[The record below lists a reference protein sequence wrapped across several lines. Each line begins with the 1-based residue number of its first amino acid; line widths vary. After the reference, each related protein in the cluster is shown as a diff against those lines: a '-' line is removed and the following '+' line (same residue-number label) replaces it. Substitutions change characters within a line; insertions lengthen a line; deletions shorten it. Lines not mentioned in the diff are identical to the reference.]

1 MKTMASRSGRRGTFA
16 PESKEF
22 LDIEKKTTG
31 PPGNSVCALATTTT
45 TTTTT
50 TTSPSRNISSV
61 MGNNDGCKVCRRDED
76 HANLLLCESCNDEYH
91 IYCLN
96 PPLTSVPD
104 EDFFCG

>member
-1 MKTMASRSGRRGTFA
+1 MLALATRYTRCGVGESTVKTMASRSGRRGKFA

-22 LDIEKKTTG
+22 LDIEK
-31 PPGNSVCALATTTT
+31 
-45 TTTTT
+45 TTTT

>member
-1 MKTMASRSGRRGTFA
+1 MASRSGRRGKFA
-16 PESKEF
+16 PKEF
-22 LDIEKKTTG
+22 LDIETKTTG
-31 PPGNSVCALATTTT
+31 GGPVKLAETQCLIA
-45 TTTTT
+45 TT
-50 TTSPSRNISSV
+50 TTSPSRNISTV

>member
-1 MKTMASRSGRRGTFA
+1 MASCSGRRGKFA

-22 LDIEKKTTG
+22 LETEI
-31 PPGNSVCALATTTT
+31 NSQKHNAFV
-45 TTTTT
+45 TT
-50 TTSPSRNISSV
+50 TTSPSRNTSSV

-96 PPLTSVPD
+96 PPLASVPE
-104 EDFFCG
+104 EDFFCGK

>member
-1 MKTMASRSGRRGTFA
+1 MASRSGRRGKFA

-31 PPGNSVCALATTTT
+31 PGNVCALA
-45 TTTTT
+45 TTTT
-50 TTSPSRNISSV
+50 TTSPSRNIFSV

-96 PPLTSVPD
+96 PPLTSVLD